1 MIVCSGVHS
10 FQLEKKNNFVC
21 NFRIVFFLV
30 LSFYSTSYDFLV
42 FVCLRLCPRHPQ
54 AMPSTVDEYRA
65 YVAEQ
70 ARLELEAEQAR
81 EAEEGEL
88 MASEDVPIP
97 MMVRLGASFCL

>member
-1 MIVCSGVHS
+1 
-10 FQLEKKNNFVC
+10 
-21 NFRIVFFLV
+21 
-30 LSFYSTSYDFLV
+30 
-42 FVCLRLCPRHPQ
+42 
-54 AMPSTVDEYRA
+54 MPSTVDEYRA

-97 MMVRLGASFCL
+97 MVVRLGASFCL